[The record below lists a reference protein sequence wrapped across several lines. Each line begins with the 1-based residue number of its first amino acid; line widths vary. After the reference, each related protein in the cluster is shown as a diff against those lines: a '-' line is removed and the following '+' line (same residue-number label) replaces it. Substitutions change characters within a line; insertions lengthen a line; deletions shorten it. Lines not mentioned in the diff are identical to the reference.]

1 MGTRVVA
8 VKPFHDLSKTAGQW
22 KEHAVAALGP
32 IIVVVDDEP
41 DSRRLVTLTLQRRGY
56 TAFEEATGTEALA
69 LRRALLTTRHDVWR
83 PSSLFLAQRPYASP
97 HGRS

>member
-1 MGTRVVA
+1 MVA
-8 VKPFHDLSKTAGQW
+8 VEPFHGPSKPAGQG
-22 KEHAVAALGP
+22 KEHAVAEPGP
-32 IIVVVDDEP
+32 LVVVADDEP